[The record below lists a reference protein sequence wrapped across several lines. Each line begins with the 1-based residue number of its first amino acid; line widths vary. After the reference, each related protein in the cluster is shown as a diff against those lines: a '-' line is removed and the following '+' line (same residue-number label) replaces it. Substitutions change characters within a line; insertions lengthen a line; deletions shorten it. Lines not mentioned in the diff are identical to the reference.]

1 MKNTPLHISQ
11 LLIVVSCLCGFT
23 PTTTEE
29 LQIAVDLWVDANV
42 YALSTY
48 SEINSCDVSLITNMS
63 ELFIDKTTFND
74 DIGN

>member
-11 LLIVVSCLCGFT
+11 LLIVVSSLWGFT

-42 YALSTY
+42 YALSTFG
-48 SEINSCDVSLITNMS
+48 EINSCDVSLITNMS